1 MVSEADLAHRQACT
15 AQRQADDA
23 PALAGPAVQRTIGTV
38 GEGAIGMSAKRS
50 RAQAAAYSVAGAR
63 HEGGGWKYLLKHKPG
78 LLPEQWVTQDEAYD
92 LVQDAP
98 LSSDEQA
105 MNTLLAKLIREPLGG
120 KIDTLLGGEKAAL
133 VAAGVGMGEQQA
145 SSVSIRVLWSGGA
158 GDCVIVGAVSG
169 GKAWITHADRTGP
182 SPDRIVKE
190 VGKIGKGA
198 QVFLASQIFRSP
210 NAGSSQLVRSIVGAL
225 QEQEA
230 TNITAVFAA
239 TSLAMNADTGAVLA
253 GLSQQ
258 DIEKLKS
265 GSAWEDLSGK

>member
-1 MVSEADLAHRQACT
+1 M
-15 AQRQADDA
+15 
-23 PALAGPAVQRTIGTV
+23 
-38 GEGAIGMSAKRS
+38 
-50 RAQAAAYSVAGAR
+50 
-63 HEGGGWKYLLKHKPG
+63 
-78 LLPEQWVTQDEAYD
+78 TQDEAYD

-133 VAAGVGMGEQQA
+133 VAAGVGMAEQQA

-158 GDCVIVGAVSG
+158 GNCVIVGAVSG

-210 NAGSSQLVRSIVGAL
+210 NAGSSQLVRSIVESRCRGRRGSDHHSRLRGDGAWPSTRT
-225 QEQEA
+225 Q
-230 TNITAVFAA
+230 
-239 TSLAMNADTGAVLA
+239 TGRCWRAP
-253 GLSQQ
+253 S
-258 DIEKLKS
+258 S
-265 GSAWEDLSGK
+265 SRTWRS